1 MSDLSHFNSNS
12 NPLFKIDTV
21 GIHTNLGS
29 SIDNIQVFNRTILKP
44 INNNP
49 VNVYGDFDWKNRSDV
64 DEVPVVILREKTLAM
79 GGLARTLANIY
90 KKGAEVAG
98 GYEAGGLAGL
108 VAEISDPYANM
119 YITENTTDNF
129 IYHLPW
135 LLNNGSNLRKITNSW
150 KDETGKPLSSGGSGG
165 ESKSG
170 LASVLGTLG
179 GVVAG
184 AMSPGFGVEKIQS
197 FDQTANMSLNI
208 TFPLYNTVS
217 VESTFRNYCFVNL
230 FSYQNLKNR
239 TSLIS
244 YVPPCVYEVESYG
257 GGGVYMPMACVEN
270 LSIEN
275 MGTVRLM
282 KEFTEYVGDTP
293 LLIPEAYMVSIT
305 LKEMI
310 PQSANIFAAT
320 MGAKK
325 VKVSSPMGG
334 GNARANE
341 QEGAVPV
348 GFGNLRK

>member
-21 GIHTNLGS
+21 GVKTNLGS
-29 SIDNIQVFNRTILKP
+29 SIDNIQVFNRTVLKP

-90 KKGAEVAG
+90 KFGADAAAANNE
-98 GYEAGGLAGL
+98 GGLAAL
-108 VAEISDPYANM
+108 AAEISDPYANM

-135 LLNNGSNLRKITNSW
+135 LLNNGSNLRRISNSW
-150 KDETGKPLSSGGSGG
+150 KDETGKPLSSSSSGGGSNSALGD
-165 ESKSG
+165 
-170 LASVLGTLG
+170 VLGTLAGIAG
-179 GVVAG
+179 GAI
-184 AMSPGFGVEKIQS
+184 SPGFGVEKIQS

-217 VESTFRNYCFVNL
+217 VESTFRNYCFVTL

-275 MGTVRLM
+275 VGTVRLM
-282 KEFTEYVGDTP
+282 KEFSEYVGDTP
-293 LLIPEAYMVSIT
+293 LLIPEAYMISIT

-320 MGAKK
+320 MGGKK

-334 GNARANE
+334 ASANASVQTENA
-341 QEGAVPV
+341 PV
-348 GFGNLRK
+348 GFRR

>member
-21 GIHTNLGS
+21 GVRTNIDS
-29 SIDNIQVFNRTILKP
+29 SIDNIQVFNRTVLKP

-49 VNVYGDFDWKNRSDV
+49 INVYGDFDWKNRSDV
-64 DEVPVVILREKTLAM
+64 EEVPVVILREKTLAM
-79 GGLARTLANIY
+79 GGLARTLVNTY
-90 KKGAEVAG
+90 KFGEKAAGA
-98 GYEAGGLAGL
+98 YQAGGLAGL
-108 VAEISDPYANM
+108 AAEISDPYANM
-119 YITENTTDNF
+119 YVTENTTDNF

-135 LLNNGSNLRKITNSW
+135 LLNNGSNLRRISNSW
-150 KDETGKPLSSGGSGG
+150 KDETGKPLSSSGNAGSNSTAGD
-165 ESKSG
+165 
-170 LASVLGTLG
+170 VLGTLG
-179 GVVAG
+179 GIIAG
-184 AMSPGFGVEKIQS
+184 AVSPGFGVEKIQS

-275 MGTVRLM
+275 IGTVRLM

-293 LLIPEAYMVSIT
+293 LLIPEAYMISIT

-320 MGAKK
+320 MGGKK

-334 GNARANE
+334 TNAQANAPE
-341 QEGAVPV
+341 VAPA
-348 GFGNLRK
+348 GFGKLGG

>member
-1 MSDLSHFNSNS
+1 MSNITHFINNST
-12 NPLFKIDTV
+12 PLFTTQVV
-21 GIHTNLGS
+21 GTRTNVDS
-29 SIDNIQVFNRTILKP
+29 SIDNIQVFNRTVLKP

-49 VNVYGDFDWKNRSDV
+49 INVYGDFDWKNRSDV

-79 GGLARTLANIY
+79 GGLARTLVNTY
-90 KKGAEVAG
+90 KFGEKAAEA
-98 GYEAGGLAGL
+98 YRAGGLAGL
-108 VAEISDPYANM
+108 AAEISDPYANM
-119 YITENTTDNF
+119 YVTENTTDNF

-135 LLNNGSNLRKITNSW
+135 LLNNGSNLRRISNSW
-150 KDETGKPLSSGGSGG
+150 KDENGKPLSSSGNTGSNSTAGDI
-165 ESKSG
+165 
-170 LASVLGTLG
+170 LGTLG
-179 GVVAG
+179 GIMAG
-184 AMSPGFGVEKIQS
+184 AISPGFGVEKIQS

-275 MGTVRLM
+275 IGTVRLM

-320 MGAKK
+320 MGGKK
-325 VKVSSPMGG
+325 VKVSSPVGG
-334 GNARANE
+334 ANAQANAPE
-341 QEGAVPV
+341 VAPV
-348 GFGNLRK
+348 GFGKLGG